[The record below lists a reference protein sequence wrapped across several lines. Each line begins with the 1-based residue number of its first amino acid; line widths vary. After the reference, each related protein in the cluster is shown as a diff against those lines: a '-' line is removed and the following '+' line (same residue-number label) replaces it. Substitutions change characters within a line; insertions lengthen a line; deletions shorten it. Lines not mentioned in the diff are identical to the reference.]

1 MIVLRRVSLLK
12 DMGPGP
18 HFHGE
23 RGYGNPPLS
32 SHGFPPWTQW
42 SSSASHVSMLS
53 NGQFWIY
60 ESIDNPLA
68 LLVWDVPTYP
78 YISSLYHPF
87 ERASYPVIFKI
98 NKGKH
103 KIDAVLMTLQ
113 HDSWHWSQHLI
124 DSPPS
129 LATLAR
135 VLNQDSSLQ
144 RGAVDGG
151 AWRGWW
157 WFQGASSPRALEQAM
172 AISHRINE
180 YGKIYLL
187 PIALIF
193 FNCKM

>member
-1 MIVLRRVSLLK
+1 MVFLLEHN
-12 DMGPGP
+12 DLPVP
-18 HFHGE
+18 VTLAC
-23 RGYGNPPLS
+23 Y
-32 SHGFPPWTQW
+32 QI
-42 SSSASHVSMLS
+42 
-53 NGQFWIY
+53 GQFLIY
-60 ESIDNPLA
+60 ESIDNPLT

-87 ERASYPVIFKI
+87 ERTSYPVIFKI
-98 NKGKH
+98 NKSKH
-103 KIDAVLMTLQ
+103 KIDAVLMTFQ

-144 RGAVDGG
+144 RGAVDGAG
-151 AWRGWW
+151 HGGMWSFDHGSQPPKVHHLRT
-157 WFQGASSPRALEQAM
+157 ALEQAT

-193 FNCKM
+193 VEW